1 MRQKINWEKRGLRVG
16 VISQS
21 KGLLFL
27 VRAQIPCDLIE
38 LRLDYFTL
46 NQTFLHELQKK
57 LVKRKHPV
65 LLTLR
70 SQTEGGQQK
79 LTSVQRETI
88 LLNFL
93 SYIDAVDIEH
103 AQFKTM
109 PRLLKTI
116 KKKKIPL
123 ILSAHSFQK
132 FLNHRQLNTL
142 LQKMKKYP
150 ATIYKIA
157 SRCDSVSQLT
167 LLLQN
172 QIQFNSLSLAL
183 MGMGKMASLSRQ
195 LLPLVGSKLVYGYLD
210 APTAP
215 GQPPIKTLPVV
226 D

>member
-1 MRQKINWEKRGLRVG
+1 MRVG

-21 KGLLFL
+21 KGLSFITQTR
-27 VRAQIPCDLIE
+27 VPCNLLE

-46 NQTFLHELQKK
+46 SENFLYELQKV
-57 LVKRKHPV
+57 LTKRKQPV

-79 LTSVQRETI
+79 LTSKQRETI
-88 LLNFL
+88 LLKFL
-93 SYIDAVDIEH
+93 PYIDAIDIEQ
-103 AQFKTM
+103 AQLKTM
-109 PRLLKTI
+109 PQLLKTMQ
-116 KKKKIPL
+116 KKKISL

-132 FLNHRQLNTL
+132 PFTQRQLNTL
-142 LQKMKKYP
+142 LQKMKKQP

-157 SRCDSVSQLT
+157 SRCDSIAQLI

-172 QIQFNSLSLAL
+172 QIQFNALPLAL

-210 APTAP
+210 SPTAP
-215 GQPPIKTLPVV
+215 GQPHVKTLQKVP
-226 D
+226 